1 MRVGF
6 VQIDSEFGNIK
17 GNIEKVAIQASRL
30 SCDLVVLPELFSTGY
45 QFVSKKETLELS
57 EEVPSGSTA
66 RRLIELAGDYRCHL
80 VAGLAERKGKNCY
93 NSALLVGPR
102 GIAGL
107 YRKTHLFFEEKKWF
121 TPGDTGFQVFTIGRV
136 RIGIMVC
143 FDWIFPEAA
152 RTLAL
157 RGAEVIAHPSNLVL
171 PYCPEAMK
179 TRCIENRV
187 FAVTA
192 NRVGFEK
199 RGGKERL
206 TYIGQ
211 SEVVSP
217 RGEILYRA
225 SSSDEEAASV
235 EIDPRETRS
244 KRINAYNDLF
254 KDRRRNLY
262 ED

>member
-6 VQIDSEFGNIK
+6 VQIDSIFGDVK
-17 GNIEKVAIQASRL
+17 GNLEKVAKRISRL

-45 QFVSKKETLELS
+45 QFVSKKEASDLS
-57 EEVPSGSTA
+57 EEVPAGFTT
-66 RRLIELAGDYRCHL
+66 RRLTELAGDYRCHL

-93 NSALLVGPR
+93 NSAVLTGPR
-102 GIAGL
+102 GFVGL

-121 TPGDTGFQVFTIGRV
+121 SPGETGFRVFAIGRV

-152 RTLAL
+152 RTLAI

-179 TRCIENRV
+179 TRCVENRV

-192 NRVGFEK
+192 NRVGFEE
-199 RGGKERL
+199 RGGKTRL

-235 EIDPRETRS
+235 EIDPRQARS
-244 KRINAYNDLF
+244 KRINPYNDLF
-254 KDRRRNLY
+254 KDRRSRFY
-262 ED
+262 AD